1 MKYTLLSIICASVL
15 LVGCGNTNPN
25 PQASVEKTGMSVS
38 QLVDKKIKEERNK
51 KNAKEFYRLLISE
64 HDYDAAEKYMGTYI
78 QHDPVVVGNGMGP
91 LKKYLTTD
99 PKFKNRPKGFHIEY
113 SNVMADGNL
122 VYIQLRKELKGK
134 ADEKALVQH
143 IFRFNDDGKI
153 EEHWTTVN
161 FVNTKT
167 SLNPHPLY

>member
-15 LVGCGNTNPN
+15 LVGCGSTNPA
-25 PQASVEKTGMSVS
+25 PQASLEKAGMSVN
-38 QLVDKKIKEERNK
+38 QLLEKKNKEDRNK

-64 HDYDAAEKYMGTYI
+64 HDYDGAEKYMGTYI
-78 QHDPVVVGNGMGP
+78 QHDPLVVGNGIAP
-91 LKKYLTTD
+91 LKEFLTTD
-99 PKFKNRPKGFHIEY
+99 PRFKNRPKGFKIEY
-113 SNVMADGNL
+113 SMVMADGDFI
-122 VYIQLRKELKGK
+122 YFQLRKELAGK
-134 ADEKALVQH
+134 ADEKGLVQH
-143 IFRFNDDGKI
+143 IFRFSDDGKI